1 MSGSAANAAARRR
14 RVDAVPVPVRQQQ
27 AQAQQQQTPSQ
38 VVNSNNESTNRITPL
53 QILQNHEEQ
62 LKNLTENL
70 NDTINE
76 ILDKK
81 LIFYTEKIK
90 ELIDNHNALDI
101 KLDILV
107 KQNSNNNNNNN
118 NKGDIIDFN
127 NEFSAKLDEF
137 KNMLIKNQASVLEF
151 SNQVFNLKGEVN
163 KNRDNIDNLSKLSK
177 LNEKMIP
184 DDKNSTSTQMLFES
198 LLKNSLFQENFDNRN
213 ILDTD
218 NESEKEDYK
227 DYPEEISLGEEIILG
242 EADLIENVDIKHEIQ
257 EAARDLVDENKK
269 IDVVEDRKI
278 IIEEEI

>member
-27 AQAQQQQTPSQ
+27 AQPQQQQTPSQ
-38 VVNSNNESTNRITPL
+38 VLNSNNESTNRITPL

-101 KLDILV
+101 KLDILA
-107 KQNSNNNNNNN
+107 KQNSNNSNNNNSDN
-118 NKGDIIDFN
+118 SDFN

-163 KNRDNIDNLSKLSK
+163 KNRDNIDNLSKLSIP
-177 LNEKMIP
+177 NEKMIP
-184 DDKNSTSTQMLFES
+184 DDKNTTSTQMLFES

-218 NESEKEDYK
+218 DESEKEDNK
-227 DYPEEISLGEEIILG
+227 DYPEEISLGEEIILC

-257 EAARDLVDENKK
+257 EAARELVDENKK
-269 IDVVEDRKI
+269 IDVVE
-278 IIEEEI
+278 EEI